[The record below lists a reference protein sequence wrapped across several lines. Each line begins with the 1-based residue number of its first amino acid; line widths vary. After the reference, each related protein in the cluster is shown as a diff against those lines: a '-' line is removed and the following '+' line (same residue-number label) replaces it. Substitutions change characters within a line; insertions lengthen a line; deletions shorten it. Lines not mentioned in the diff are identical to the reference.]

1 MADRLIGLCCG
12 LCLAL
17 TAFAED
23 EEVPDGEFLEY
34 LGMWEE
40 SDEEWLLFEEMRSDS
55 FVLRNDEPRDES
67 ELPEDEE
74 SPEKEDES

>member
-12 LCLAL
+12 LLLAL
-17 TAFAED
+17 AALADD
-23 EEVPDGEFLEY
+23 EEVPDSAFLEY

-40 SDEEWLLFEEMRSDS
+40 TDEEWLLHETMRLES
-55 FVLRNDEPRDES
+55 FVLRNEQPEDDS

-74 SPEKEDES
+74 TPEKEDES